1 MSAAREA
8 AEATGVFSRRGWILF
23 AVMAFVW
30 GITYLFIKE
39 AVESF
44 SPPAVVSG
52 RTLLGALVLLPFAIR
67 SGALKA
73 AWKYW
78 PWVLAFGIVEMAG
91 PFLLLSHAETQLPS
105 GLTGL
110 LVATVPLFA
119 VVIALLRGD
128 RSALAPVRLAG
139 LLLGFAGVAIVV
151 AGPGLFPHEP
161 GSVLA
166 IGEIMLTALMYA
178 IAPFIIAHKLKD
190 VPSIG
195 TITLALFA
203 IGLAYLPVALLT
215 QHEPPTLRSTVSL
228 GLLGVVCTALA
239 FVAFFALIREVGPV
253 RAPLFTYINPI
264 VAIVLGTIVLS
275 EPITPGL
282 LIGFPIVL
290 IGCWLAAT
298 GGRLKPRASASAPDT
313 APPRTGTVPPRTN
326 TVPTAVIPE
335 AIVAECDQAGPDPL
349 PDSRA

>member
-1 MSAAREA
+1 MTTQSRS
-8 AEATGVFSRRGWILF
+8 TQGGFTRRGWLLF
-23 AVMAFVW
+23 AVMALVW

-39 AVESF
+39 AVHSIT
-44 SPPAVVSG
+44 PPAVVAG

-73 AWKYW
+73 AWKHW
-78 PWVLAFGIVEMAG
+78 PWVLALGLVEMAG

-128 RSALAPVRLAG
+128 RTVLAPVRLGG
-139 LLLGFAGVAIVV
+139 LLLGFIGVAVVV
-151 AGPGLFPHEP
+151 AGPGLFPSEQA
-161 GSVLA
+161 SILA
-166 IGEIMLTALMYA
+166 IGEIMLTALLYA
-178 IAPFIIAHKLKD
+178 IAPFIIAHKLAD

-203 IGLAYLPVALLT
+203 VGIGYLPAAVLT
-215 QHEPPTLRSTVSL
+215 QHEVPTLRSAVSL
-228 GLLGVVCTALA
+228 LLLGVICTAVA

-253 RAPLFTYINPI
+253 RAPLFTYVNPV
-264 VAIVLGTIVLS
+264 VAIVLGTIVLA

-282 LIGFPIVL
+282 LIGFPL
-290 IGCWLAAT
+290 ILAGCWFAAT
-298 GGRLKPRASASAPDT
+298 GGRLRPR
-313 APPRTGTVPPRTN
+313 
-326 TVPTAVIPE
+326 
-335 AIVAECDQAGPDPL
+335 PDPAAEAL
-349 PDSRA
+349 PPPQTP

>member
-1 MSAAREA
+1 MN
-8 AEATGVFSRRGWILF
+8 AEHGGFGRKGWILF

-39 AVESF
+39 AVASF
-44 SPPAVVSG
+44 SPPAVVAG
-52 RTLLGALVLLPFAIR
+52 RTLLGALLLLPFALR
-67 SGALKA
+67 GGALRA
-73 AWKYW
+73 AWKHW
-78 PWVLAFGIVEMAG
+78 PWVLAFGLVEMAG

-128 RSALAPVRLAG
+128 RSALAPVRLGG
-139 LLLGFAGVAIVV
+139 LLLGFAGVGVVV

-161 GSVLA
+161 ASMLA
-166 IGEIMLTALMYA
+166 IGEILLTAVMYA

-190 VPSIG
+190 VPSLG

-203 IGLAYLPVALLT
+203 IGIGYLPAALLT
-215 QHEPPTLRSTVSL
+215 QHDVPTLRSTISL

-264 VAIVLGTIVLS
+264 VAIVLGTALIA
-275 EPITPGL
+275 EPVTPGL

-298 GGRLKPRASASAPDT
+298 GGRVRARAAD
-313 APPRTGTVPPRTN
+313 
-326 TVPTAVIPE
+326 
-335 AIVAECDQAGPDPL
+335 AGL
-349 PDSRA
+349 MSE

>member
-1 MSAAREA
+1 MNAHGGF
-8 AEATGVFSRRGWILF
+8 TRRGWLLF

-39 AVESF
+39 AVQTF
-44 SPPAVVSG
+44 GPPAVVSG
-52 RTLLGALVLLPFAIR
+52 RTLLGGLVLLPFAIR

-73 AWKYW
+73 AWQHW
-78 PWVLAFGIVEMAG
+78 PWVLLFGLVEMGG

-119 VVIALLRGD
+119 VIIALLRGD
-128 RSALAPVRLAG
+128 RSALAPVRLGG
-139 LLLGFAGVAIVV
+139 LIVGFVGVAIVV
-151 AGPGLFPHEP
+151 AGPGLFPREP

-166 IGEIMLTALMYA
+166 IGEILLTAVMYA
-178 IAPFIIAHKLKD
+178 IAPFIIAHKLAD

-203 IGLAYLPVALLT
+203 IGLAYVPAALLT
-215 QHEPPTLRSTVSL
+215 PHEPPTLRSAGSL
-228 GLLGVVCTALA
+228 VLLGVICTALA

-264 VAIVLGTIVLS
+264 VAIVLGTVLVA
-275 EPITPGL
+275 EPVTPGL
-282 LIGFPIVL
+282 LIGFPIIL
-290 IGCWLAAT
+290 LGCWFAAT
-298 GGRLKPRASASAPDT
+298 GGRLRPRASASAPVLTD
-313 APPRTGTVPPRTN
+313 
-326 TVPTAVIPE
+326 
-335 AIVAECDQAGPDPL
+335 
-349 PDSRA
+349 